1 MARMVIKVAKKSVS
15 EKSFHWDQNLVSLI
29 NFGVTFIF
37 VTYSAPWNEKA
48 ENLFDIQIQH
58 DDW

>member
-1 MARMVIKVAKKSVS
+1 MVIKVAKKSVS
-15 EKSFHWDQNLVSLI
+15 EKSFQWDQNLVSLI

-48 ENLFDIQIQH
+48 ENVFDIQIQH